1 MMGGGRMG
9 KNSYYSR
16 PSSSSTMYDD
26 DVRELQCWCPIICVV
41 RKANTINNLGKPF
54 YACPLPKV
62 CLTMV
67 M

>member
-9 KNSYYSR
+9 KNSYNIQ
-16 PSSSSTMYDD
+16 SSSSSSMFKGE
-26 DVRELQCWCPIICVV
+26 VRVLECWCHIICVV
-41 RKANTINNLGKPF
+41 RKAYTVKTPTRLF

>member
-9 KNSYYSR
+9 KNSYNSR
-16 PSSSSTMYDD
+16 SSSSSSMYND
-26 DVRELQCWCPIICVV
+26 DVRELQCWCPRICVV
-41 RKANTINNLGKPF
+41 RKANTVNNPRRPF

-62 CLTMV
+62 SLTMV